1 MGLPFEGVE
10 EGLVV
15 VKSYILERASLSGR
29 CTTTFIA
36 PYVKPKFINP
46 LLLEKH
52 TLLEEVLQDEAVGM
66 AFPVDQFPL
75 VFEGIDIAGVQHPQP
90 QVSKCRN
97 TLQQLV
103 TDFQPFGDRGATD
116 LQALGDSQ
124 ACCILLLLVLIWSHP
139 VSWPYRTRIVPV
151 SSTNLRTCMLTDT
164 LELTGK
170 LTG

>member
-1 MGLPFEGVE
+1 MGLLFEGVE

-66 AFPVDQFPL
+66 AFPVDSKYFDQFPL

-124 ACCILLLLVLIWSHP
+124 DAADPQPLGDSQACCILLLLVLIWSHP
-139 VSWPYRTRIVPV
+139 VSWPYRTVF
-151 SSTNLRTCMLTDT
+151 STLLIFF
-164 LELTGK
+164 
-170 LTG
+170 

>member
-66 AFPVDQFPL
+66 VFPVDQFPL
-75 VFEGIDIAGVQHPQP
+75 VFEGIDIAG
-90 QVSKCRN
+90 
-97 TLQQLV
+97 L
-103 TDFQPFGDRGATD
+103 
-116 LQALGDSQ
+116 
-124 ACCILLLLVLIWSHP
+124 
-139 VSWPYRTRIVPV
+139 
-151 SSTNLRTCMLTDT
+151 
-164 LELTGK
+164 
-170 LTG
+170 